1 MLVAGVQVIY
11 LGSYSRE
18 KDGEVKPGR
27 KEKIIQADLLEVG
40 ISVGSWEVEV

>member
-1 MLVAGVQVIY
+1 MAWVQVIY

-18 KDGEVKPGR
+18 KDGEVKQGR
-27 KEKIIQADLLEVG
+27 IEKIIQADLLEFG